1 MEIEDEFDI
10 SVPINALADVQTVQE
25 LANLIYQIEVCET
38 MSLLDKLDAVAA
50 ARKALLPEG
59 IDVFGTPIEE
69 VYSSTEAKIGDRR
82 ILFLGTNNYLGLTF
96 ASECLQ
102 AAHAAIDSEG
112 TGTTGSRMANGSY
125 SGHRALEREFA
136 DFYHCHSCIV
146 FTTGYQAN
154 LATIS
159 GLAGTGDVVLIDGDS
174 HASIYDGCRLSGA
187 EIIRFR
193 HNDMADLDKRL
204 RRLGERSRSTLII
217 AEGIYSML
225 GDRAP
230 LADIV
235 RLKNTYNSI
244 LLLDEA
250 HSLGVLGHTGQGL
263 VEETGLID
271 GVDFIT
277 GTFSKSLGGIG
288 GYCVSNHPQ
297 LDQLRYVSRPYIFTA
312 SPTPATIAST
322 RAALKLLHDGIGLR
336 QQLWKNVH
344 QLYSR
349 LHELGYQLGPE
360 PSPVIAII
368 LDTPQQALTLW
379 KGLLEHGVYVNLILP
394 PAAPD
399 GKSLVRCSVSAV
411 HTSEQ
416 MDYVG
421 KSFAELRDIIF
432 P

>member
-1 MEIEDEFDI
+1 
-10 SVPINALADVQTVQE
+10 
-25 LANLIYQIEVCET
+25 

-69 VYSSTEAKIGDRR
+69 VYSSTEARIGDRR

-96 ASECLQ
+96 APECLE

-136 DFYHCHSCIV
+136 EFYHCHSCIV
-146 FTTGYQAN
+146 FTTGYQTN
-154 LATIS
+154 LAMIS
-159 GLAGTGDVVLIDGDS
+159 GLAGVGDVVLIDGDS

-193 HNDMADLDKRL
+193 HNDMVDLEKRL
-204 RRLGERSRSTLII
+204 RRLGDRSRSTLII
-217 AEGIYSML
+217 VEGIYSML
-225 GDRAP
+225 GDQAP
-230 LADIV
+230 LADVV
-235 RLKNTYNSI
+235 RLKDAYGST

-250 HSLGVLGHTGQGL
+250 HSLGVLGKTGQGL
-263 VEETGLID
+263 VEETGLMD
-271 GVDFIT
+271 KVDFIT

-322 RAALKLLHDGIGLR
+322 RAALKLLHDGIELR

-349 LHELGYQLGPE
+349 LDELGYQLGPE
-360 PSPVIAII
+360 PSPVIATI
-368 LDTPQQALTLW
+368 LDTPQQALMLW
-379 KGLLEHGVYVNLILP
+379 QGLLDHGIYVNLVLP
-394 PAAPD
+394 PATPD
-399 GKSLVRCSVSAV
+399 GRSLVRCSVSAV

-421 KSFAELRDIIF
+421 SAFAELREVTF
-432 P
+432 G

>member
-1 MEIEDEFDI
+1 
-10 SVPINALADVQTVQE
+10 
-25 LANLIYQIEVCET
+25 
-38 MSLLDKLDAVAA
+38 MSLLEKLDAVAA

-59 IDVFGTPIEE
+59 IDVFGIPIEE

-96 ASECLQ
+96 APECLQ
-102 AAHAAIDSEG
+102 AAHKAIDSEG

-125 SGHRALEREFA
+125 RGHRALEREFA
-136 DFYHCHSCIV
+136 DFYHCQSCIV

-154 LATIS
+154 LAMIS
-159 GLAGTGDVVLIDGDS
+159 GLAGAGDVVLIDGDS

-193 HNDMADLDKRL
+193 HNDMVDLDKRL

-217 AEGIYSML
+217 IEGIYSML

-235 RLKNTYNSI
+235 KLKNAYNSV

-250 HSLGVLGHTGQGL
+250 HSLGVLGETGQGL
-263 VEETGLID
+263 VEETGLMD
-271 GVDFIT
+271 GVDFVT

-322 RAALKLLHDGIGLR
+322 RAALKLLHDGTKLR

-360 PSPVIAII
+360 PSPVIATI
-368 LDTPQQALTLW
+368 LDTPQQALALW
-379 KGLLEHGVYVNLILP
+379 NGLLEHGIYVNLILP

-411 HTSEQ
+411 HT
-416 MDYVG
+416 
-421 KSFAELRDIIF
+421 
-432 P
+432 

>member
-1 MEIEDEFDI
+1 
-10 SVPINALADVQTVQE
+10 
-25 LANLIYQIEVCET
+25 

-59 IDVFGTPIEE
+59 VEVFGTPVEE

-96 ASECLQ
+96 SPECLQ
-102 AAHAAIDSEG
+102 AAHDAIDNEG

-136 DFYHCHSCIV
+136 DFYRCVSCIV

-159 GLAGTGDVVLIDGDS
+159 GLAGAGDVVLIDGDS

-193 HNDMADLDKRL
+193 HNDMGDLEKRL
-204 RRLGERSRSTLII
+204 RRLGERARSTLII
-217 AEGIYSML
+217 VEGIYSML

-235 RLKNTYNSI
+235 SLKNTYNSTV
-244 LLLDEA
+244 LLDEA
-250 HSLGVLGHTGQGL
+250 HSLGVLGETGQGL

-271 GVDFIT
+271 EVDFIT

-288 GYCVSNHPQ
+288 GYCVSNHAQ
-297 LDQLRYVSRPYIFTA
+297 LDQLRYISRPYIFTA

-322 RAALKLLHDGIGLR
+322 RAALKLLQEGAELR
-336 QQLWKNVH
+336 HQLWKNAN

-349 LHELGYQLGPE
+349 LSELGYQLGPE
-360 PSPVIAII
+360 PSPVIATI
-368 LDTPQQALTLW
+368 LNSPQQALALW
-379 KGLLEHGVYVNLILP
+379 KGLLDRGIYVNLILP
-394 PAAPD
+394 PAAPE

-411 HTSEQ
+411 HSSEQ

-421 KSFAELRDIIF
+421 ETFAELRQIVQ
-432 P
+432 

>member
-1 MEIEDEFDI
+1 
-10 SVPINALADVQTVQE
+10 
-25 LANLIYQIEVCET
+25 
-38 MSLLDKLDAVAA
+38 MSLLAKLDAVAA

-59 IDVFGTPIEE
+59 VEVFGTPVEE

-96 ASECLQ
+96 SPECLQ
-102 AAHAAIDSEG
+102 AAHDAIDNEG

-136 DFYHCHSCIV
+136 DFYRCGSCIV

-193 HNDMADLDKRL
+193 HNDMGDLEKRL
-204 RRLGERSRSTLII
+204 RRLGERARSTLII
-217 AEGIYSML
+217 VEGIYSML

-235 RLKNTYNSI
+235 SLKKAYNSTV
-244 LLLDEA
+244 LLDEA
-250 HSLGVLGHTGQGL
+250 HSLGVLGETGQGL

-271 GVDFIT
+271 EVDFIT

-288 GYCVSNHPQ
+288 GYCVSNHSQ
-297 LDQLRYVSRPYIFTA
+297 LDQLRYISRPYIFTA

-322 RAALKLLHDGIGLR
+322 RAALKLLQEGTGLR
-336 QQLWKNVH
+336 RQLWKNAR

-349 LHELGYQLGPE
+349 LSELGYQLGPE
-360 PSPVIAII
+360 PSPVIATI
-368 LDTPQQALTLW
+368 LDTPQQALALW
-379 KGLLEHGVYVNLILP
+379 KGLLDRGIYVNLILP
-394 PAAPD
+394 PAAPE

-411 HTSEQ
+411 HSNEQ

-421 KSFAELRDIIF
+421 ETFAELRQIVQ
-432 P
+432 

>member
-1 MEIEDEFDI
+1 
-10 SVPINALADVQTVQE
+10 
-25 LANLIYQIEVCET
+25 

-69 VYSSTEAKIGDRR
+69 VYSSTEAKIGGRR

-125 SGHRALEREFA
+125 SGHRALERELA

-336 QQLWKNVH
+336 QQLWKNAH

-360 PSPVIAII
+360 PSPVIATI

-421 KSFAELRDIIF
+421 QSFAELRDIIF

>member
-1 MEIEDEFDI
+1 
-10 SVPINALADVQTVQE
+10 
-25 LANLIYQIEVCET
+25 

-59 IDVFGTPIEE
+59 VEVFGMPIEE
-69 VYSSTEAKIGDRR
+69 VYSSTEAKIGDHRV
-82 ILFLGTNNYLGLTF
+82 LFLGTNNYLGLTF
-96 ASECLQ
+96 APECKQ
-102 AAHAAIDSEG
+102 AAHEAIESEG

-125 SGHRALEREFA
+125 SGHRALEHELA

-159 GLAGTGDVVLIDGDS
+159 GLAGPGDVVLIDGDS

-193 HNDMADLDKRL
+193 HNDVSDLDKRL

-230 LADIV
+230 LAEIV
-235 RLKNTYNSI
+235 ELKNAYSSV

-263 VEETGLID
+263 VEETGLIAE
-271 GVDFIT
+271 VDFIT

-297 LDQLRYVSRPYIFTA
+297 LDQLRYISRPYIFTA

-322 RAALKLLHDGIGLR
+322 RAALKLLRDGVQLR
-336 QQLWKNVH
+336 RQLWDNVH
-344 QLYSR
+344 QLYSH
-349 LHELGYQLGPE
+349 LKQLGYRLGPE
-360 PSPVIAII
+360 PSPVIATI
-368 LDTPQQALTLW
+368 LDSPQQALALW
-379 KGLLEHGVYVNLILP
+379 KGLLENGIYVNLILP
-394 PAAPD
+394 PAAPE
-399 GKSLVRCSVSAV
+399 GSSLVRCSVSAV
-411 HTSEQ
+411 HSKEQ
-416 MDYVG
+416 MDFVG
-421 KSFAELRDIIF
+421 QTFAKMREVVLE
-432 P
+432 

>member
-1 MEIEDEFDI
+1 
-10 SVPINALADVQTVQE
+10 
-25 LANLIYQIEVCET
+25 

-69 VYSSTEAKIGDRR
+69 VYSSTEAKIGGRR

-96 ASECLQ
+96 AAECLQ

-125 SGHRALEREFA
+125 SGHRALERELA
-136 DFYHCHSCIV
+136 DFYHCQSCIV

-154 LATIS
+154 LAMIS

-250 HSLGVLGHTGQGL
+250 HSLGVLGQTGQGL
-263 VEETGLID
+263 VEETGLISD
-271 GVDFIT
+271 VDFIT

-322 RAALKLLHDGIGLR
+322 RAALKLLHDGIELR

-349 LHELGYQLGPE
+349 LQELGYQLGPE
-360 PSPVIAII
+360 PSPVVAIL
-368 LDTPQQALTLW
+368 LDTPQQALMLW
-379 KGLLEHGVYVNLILP
+379 KGLLEHGIYVNLILP

-416 MDYVG
+416 MDHVG
-421 KSFAELRDIIF
+421 QSFAELRDGIF
-432 P
+432 Q

>member
-1 MEIEDEFDI
+1 
-10 SVPINALADVQTVQE
+10 
-25 LANLIYQIEVCET
+25 

-59 IDVFGTPIEE
+59 VEVFGMPIEE
-69 VYSSTEAKIGDRR
+69 VYSSTEAKIGDHR

-96 ASECLQ
+96 APECKQ
-102 AAHAAIDSEG
+102 AAHEAIESEG

-125 SGHRALEREFA
+125 SGHRALERELA

-159 GLAGTGDVVLIDGDS
+159 GLAGPGDVVLIDGDS

-193 HNDMADLDKRL
+193 HNDISDLDKRL

-225 GDRAP
+225 GDKAP
-230 LADIV
+230 LAEIV
-235 RLKNTYNSI
+235 ELKNAYNSI

-271 GVDFIT
+271 EVDFIT

-288 GYCVSNHPQ
+288 GYCVSNHTQ

-322 RAALKLLHDGIGLR
+322 RAALKLLRDGIQLR
-336 QQLWKNVH
+336 RQLWENVH
-344 QLYSR
+344 QLYSH
-349 LHELGYQLGPE
+349 LQQLGYHLGPE
-360 PSPVIAII
+360 PSPVIATI
-368 LDTPQQALTLW
+368 LESPHQALALW
-379 KGLLEHGVYVNLILP
+379 KGLLENGIYVNLILP
-394 PAAPD
+394 PAAPE
-399 GKSLVRCSVSAV
+399 GSSLVRCSVSAV
-411 HTSEQ
+411 HTREQ
-416 MDYVG
+416 MDFVG
-421 KSFAELRDIIF
+421 QTFAKVREVILE
-432 P
+432 

>member
-1 MEIEDEFDI
+1 
-10 SVPINALADVQTVQE
+10 
-25 LANLIYQIEVCET
+25 

-69 VYSSTEAKIGDRR
+69 VYSSTEAKIGGRR

-125 SGHRALEREFA
+125 SGHRALERELA

-322 RAALKLLHDGIGLR
+322 RAALKLLHDGVGLR
-336 QQLWKNVH
+336 QQLWKNAH

-360 PSPVIAII
+360 PSPVIANI

-421 KSFAELRDIIF
+421 QSFAELRDIIF

>member
-1 MEIEDEFDI
+1 
-10 SVPINALADVQTVQE
+10 
-25 LANLIYQIEVCET
+25 
-38 MSLLDKLDAVAA
+38 MSLLEKLDAVAA

-59 IDVFGTPIEE
+59 VDVFGIPIEE
-69 VYSSTEAKIGDRR
+69 IYSSTEAKIGNRR

-96 ASECLQ
+96 APECLQ
-102 AAHAAIDSEG
+102 AAHKAIDSEG

-125 SGHRALEREFA
+125 RGHRDLEREFA
-136 DFYHCHSCIV
+136 EFYHCQSCIV

-154 LATIS
+154 LAMIS
-159 GLAGTGDVVLIDGDS
+159 GLAGAGDVVLIDGDS

-217 AEGIYSML
+217 IEGIYSML

-235 RLKNTYNSI
+235 KLKNAYNSI

-250 HSLGVLGHTGQGL
+250 HSLGVLGETGQGL
-263 VEETGLID
+263 VEETGLMD

-322 RAALKLLHDGIGLR
+322 RAALKILHDGTKLR

-360 PSPVIAII
+360 PSPVIATI
-368 LDTPQQALTLW
+368 LDTPQQALALW
-379 KGLLEHGVYVNLILP
+379 NGLLEHGIYVNLILP

-411 HTSEQ
+411 HTSDQ
-416 MDYVG
+416 MDDVG
-421 KSFAELRDIIF
+421 RAFAELREVIF
-432 P
+432 PITS

>member
-1 MEIEDEFDI
+1 
-10 SVPINALADVQTVQE
+10 
-25 LANLIYQIEVCET
+25 

-50 ARKALLPEG
+50 ARKALLPDG

-69 VYSSTEAKIGDRR
+69 VYSSTEAKIAGRR

-96 ASECLQ
+96 ATECLQ

-125 SGHRALEREFA
+125 SGHRALERELA
-136 DFYHCHSCIV
+136 DFYHCQSCIV

-159 GLAGTGDVVLIDGDS
+159 GLAGTGDIVLIDGDS

-250 HSLGVLGHTGQGL
+250 HSLGVLGQTGQGL
-263 VEETGLID
+263 VEETGLISD
-271 GVDFIT
+271 VDFIT

-322 RAALKLLHDGIGLR
+322 RAALKLLHDGIELR

-360 PSPVIAII
+360 PSPVVAIL
-368 LDTPQQALTLW
+368 LDTPQQALMLW
-379 KGLLEHGVYVNLILP
+379 KGLLEHGIYVNLILP

-421 KSFAELRDIIF
+421 QSFAELRDGIF
-432 P
+432 Q